1 MDLCRR
7 QGRRRPESMAFQYDS
22 GSLLLYR
29 NSKGRIIAVES
40 VRRGGPIMK
49 RARALVIGASLFAC
63 GAAGPAWA
71 ADIAMPPPV
80 PPSAPAPVPVAVP
93 VYNWSGFFVGGH
105 LGYGWGSEAVTL
117 TSNGYPS
124 GTIPPAI
131 AADPRGLVAG
141 VQYGTNWQFGR
152 LVLGT
157 ESDFSFTDIH
167 RSQTLLTSV
176 TNTGAQKLPW
186 FGTTRV
192 RAGYTVQDNL
202 LVYATGGLANGT
214 AEASFSAIG
223 PGVGAVGSRHK
234 TLWGWTVGGGLEYG
248 MGPWS
253 AKVEYLHYDIGT
265 LTFYMIDSVTPGA
278 VTRASTKFDGDMVRV
293 GVNYRFAWTPWQL
306 IFGR

>member
-1 MDLCRR
+1 
-7 QGRRRPESMAFQYDS
+7 
-22 GSLLLYR
+22 
-29 NSKGRIIAVES
+29 
-40 VRRGGPIMK
+40 MK
-49 RARALVIGASLFAC
+49 RAWALVIGASLFAC
-63 GAAGPAWA
+63 GAAGSARA
-71 ADIAMPPPV
+71 ADIAMPPPP

-105 LGYGWGSEAVTL
+105 LGYGRGSEAVTL
-117 TSNGYPS
+117 TPASHYTPGI
-124 GTIPPAI
+124 IPLAI
-131 AADPRGLVAG
+131 AADPRGIVAG

-157 ESDFSFTDIH
+157 ESDFSFTEIR
-167 RSQTLLTSV
+167 RSQTIPTSV
-176 TNTGAQKLPW
+176 TNTGEQKLPW

-202 LVYATGGLANGT
+202 LIYATGGLANGSV
-214 AEASFSAIG
+214 EASFSAIG

-234 TLWGWTVGGGLEYG
+234 TLWGWAVGGGLEYG

-253 AKVEYLHYDIGT
+253 AKIEYLHYDIGT
-265 LTFYMIDSVTPGA
+265 LTFYTIDANAPGA
-278 VTRASTKFDGDMVRV
+278 LIKASTKFDGDMVRV

>member
-1 MDLCRR
+1 M
-7 QGRRRPESMAFQYDS
+7 Q
-22 GSLLLYR
+22 
-29 NSKGRIIAVES
+29 
-40 VRRGGPIMK
+40 
-49 RARALVIGASLFAC
+49 RAWTLVIGASLFAC
-63 GAAGPAWA
+63 GAAGSAWA
-71 ADIAMPPPV
+71 ADMAMPPV

-117 TSNGYPS
+117 TPATS

-167 RSQTLLTSV
+167 RSQTILTSV
-176 TNTGAQKLPW
+176 TNAGEQKLPW

-234 TLWGWTVGGGLEYG
+234 TLWGWAVGGGLEYG

-253 AKVEYLHYDIGT
+253 AKIEYLHYDIGT
-265 LTFYMIDSVTPGA
+265 LTFYTIDANAPG
-278 VTRASTKFDGDMVRV
+278 VFIKASTKFDGDMVRV

>member
-1 MDLCRR
+1 M
-7 QGRRRPESMAFQYDS
+7 E
-22 GSLLLYR
+22 
-29 NSKGRIIAVES
+29 
-40 VRRGGPIMK
+40 
-49 RARALVIGASLFAC
+49 RAWALVIGASLFAC
-63 GAAGPAWA
+63 GAAGSAWA
-71 ADIAMPPPV
+71 ADMAMPPPV

-117 TSNGYPS
+117 TPASHYPS

-141 VQYGTNWQFGR
+141 VEYGTNWQFGR

-157 ESDFSFTDIH
+157 ESDFSFTDIR
-167 RSQTLLTSV
+167 RSQTILTSV
-176 TNTGAQKLPW
+176 TNTGEQKLPW

-202 LVYATGGLANGT
+202 LIYATGGLANGSV
-214 AEASFSAIG
+214 EAKFSAIG
-223 PGVGAVGSRHK
+223 PSVGAVGSRHK

-253 AKVEYLHYDIGT
+253 AKIEYLHYDIGT
-265 LTFYMIDSVTPGA
+265 LTFYTIDSVTPGA
-278 VTRASTKFDGDMVRV
+278 LIKASTKFDGDMVRV